1 MYFISRTNLLKVVDS
16 LRESFVAVIPFVILT
31 SLLILITTLLSLSQS
46 DIHLGNLQQLGA
58 KISQFFSFILLISI
72 SYHLSRSFKEDAIV
86 AMLLSIACFISVSFT
101 VFGQQKDSLLFSSG
115 NAQIL
120 SIVCPIVSVLV
131 LCSCSNILKTQHNFT
146 GMANQVGRTVNY
158 IVPFIV
164 SFCFSN
170 LLLIS
175 TIKLASSFLN
185 GVSTFIFIESADL
198 FLFLRSIVV
207 HLTWFLGIH
216 GSTLFD
222 TLFGTTLLNV
232 DVFAHL
238 TYRSFYETF
247 GFFGGAG
254 SGLSLIIAILLY
266 SKDGHARRIAIAA
279 LPFVIFNINE
289 VLIFGLPIILNRYLL
304 TPFVLAPL
312 ISTAVAYAFLSLGFV
327 EFSGQISP
335 WITPIFINAFIVTD
349 GSTLAIALQAACLFI
364 TTAIYVPF
372 VKKYSSIQSSSE
384 QLRKLERNL
393 DIQTS
398 LITQQ
403 GFQFNKAQK
412 AIMQSHDELESI
424 ISMLSKNHLTVH
436 YQPKMNII
444 TQHCNHVE
452 ALLRVE
458 HDDGKVTGPYFLD
471 HIEQAGLALIVDKWV
486 CQRVKEDIEYWK
498 TLNHF
503 PKVSVNLHPDT
514 LQDNDTIIEICNLLA
529 GFNVEIEI
537 IERAFV
543 GNEQALENIN
553 YLKSHGFKIA
563 LDDFGTGFS
572 SLHSLCTVPIDTVK
586 IDKTIVDMIHQEKG
600 FFLNNNITTLC
611 SELKFEC
618 VAEGVESIEQLDLVR
633 KTGAKYVQGWL
644 FSKALTS
651 KQVVNFIQ
659 NSPDLM
665 INLQGI
671 NTHHLAPSK
680 LKKTVVTSYT

>member
-1 MYFISRTNLLKVVDS
+1 MNFISHTNVLKVVDS
-16 LRESFVAVIPFVILT
+16 LRESFIAVIPFVILT
-31 SLLILITTLLSLSQS
+31 SLLILISTLFSLSQS
-46 DIHLGNLQQLGA
+46 DINVGKLQELPT

-72 SYHLSRSFKEDAIV
+72 SYHLARNFKEDAIV
-86 AMLLSIACFISVSFT
+86 TMLLSIATFISVSFT
-101 VFGQQKDSLLFSSG
+101 VFDNQEDSLFFSSG

-120 SIVCPIVSVLV
+120 SILCPIVCVLM
-131 LCSCSNILKTQHNFT
+131 LKSCSNLLNTQHNFT

-158 IVPFIV
+158 IIPFIV
-164 SFCFSN
+164 SFCFAN
-170 LLLIS
+170 LLLIVVINATRYLIS
-175 TIKLASSFLN
+175 DIGS
-185 GVSTFIFIESADL
+185 VIFIESADF
-198 FLFLRSIVV
+198 FLFFRSLVV

-222 TLFGTTLLNV
+222 TLFGSDMLNS
-232 DVFAHL
+232 DIFPLL

-289 VLIFGLPIILNRYLL
+289 VLIFGLPIILNRHLL
-304 TPFVLAPL
+304 IPFVLAPL
-312 ISTAVAYAFLSLGFV
+312 ISTASAYAFLSFGYI
-327 EFSGQISP
+327 EFSGQVSP
-335 WITPIFINAFIVTD
+335 WITPIFINAFVVAD
-349 GSTLAIALQAACLFI
+349 GCWAAILLQASCLAL
-364 TTAIYVPF
+364 TTAIYIPF
-372 VKKYSSIQSSSE
+372 VKKYSSIQSSPE
-384 QLRKLERNL
+384 QLRKLEHNL
-393 DIQTS
+393 DIHTS
-398 LITQQ
+398 LTTKQ

-424 ISMLSKNHLTVH
+424 ICMLSKNHLTVH
-436 YQPKMNII
+436 YQPKMDII
-444 TQHCNHVE
+444 EQHCNQVE

-458 HDDGKVTGPYFLD
+458 FDDGKVLGPYFLD
-471 HIEQAGLALIVDKWV
+471 HIEQAGLALIIDKWV
-486 CQRVKEDIEYWK
+486 CQQVKKDIEYWK
-498 TLNHF
+498 TLNHS

-514 LQDNDTIIEICNLLA
+514 LQDTDTIIEICNLLA
-529 GFNVEIEI
+529 GYSIEIEI

-543 GNEQALENIN
+543 GNEQAIENIN

-586 IDKTIVDMIHQEKG
+586 VDKSIVDMIHQEKG

-611 SELKFEC
+611 KELQFEC
-618 VAEGVESIEQLDLVR
+618 VAEGVESIEQLNLIK

-644 FSKALTS
+644 FSKALTT

-665 INLQGI
+665 LNLQG
-671 NTHHLAPSK
+671 THSCNLTSK
-680 LKKTVVTSYT
+680 KLTTPIVTS